1 MRSTLEGFKEF
12 VLDQLAQLNGLSC
25 RAMFG
30 GYGLALQGRFFGII
44 HRGRLY
50 FRTDPATAPRYRV
63 YHMKPFTPNT
73 RQTLKNYYEV
83 PVDIVESADTLVE
96 WARAAANR

>member
-1 MRSTLEGFKEF
+1 MTKQDSQQIIE
-12 VLDQLAQLNGLSC
+12 DQRQDWNRVAGAWEKWDRLFEEQAGYLN
-25 RAMFG
+25 
-30 GYGLALQGRFFGII
+30 
-44 HRGRLY
+44 HRL
-50 FRTDPATAPRYRV
+50 
-63 YHMKPFTPNT
+63 KPFTPNT

>member
-1 MRSTLEGFKEF
+1 M
-12 VLDQLAQLNGLSC
+12 A
-25 RAMFG
+25 RAMSLMV
-30 GYGLALQGRFFGII
+30 LAILLVVTSGCSYLFYPRAGDYAAQAKG
-44 HRGRLY
+44 
-50 FRTDPATAPRYRV
+50 ATGV
-63 YHMKPFTPNT
+63 DTMKPFTPNT